1 MKKFLT
7 LIITCFLSLS
17 LAGCSS
23 SKNNDD
29 ILTFFDALGNTLNL
43 KSAQI
48 SGTLDM
54 KDSKMNIDAQ
64 ILQKEDLQVATSIGL
79 VAGDHVKNNFLNFY
93 IKDGK
98 TYLNSM
104 GTKTQSTVDKIGL
117 KKNSKLNT
125 YNPFLDL
132 TNDQLCE
139 LFDSSKKENDTYT
152 FKINTSKLA
161 TLLDNMGSIKLDD
174 ATLEATIKNKKIS
187 HMILSFTGKQTVNKA
202 SADIDIS
209 IELSIKKLNKIK
221 IKNRFLKFHKCLL
234 FIRFFFN
241 LFLFLHNLINFFL
254 N

>member
-1 MKKFLT
+1 MKKILT

-17 LAGCSS
+17 LSGCSN
-23 SKNNDD
+23 SKNNED
-29 ILTFFDALGNTLNL
+29 ILAFFNALDNTLNL

-54 KDSKMNIDAQ
+54 KDSKLNVDAQ
-64 ILQKEDLQVATSIGL
+64 ILQKEDLQVASNIGL
-79 VAGDHVKNNFLNFY
+79 VAGKNVQNNFLNFY

-117 KKNSKLNT
+117 KKNSKLNA

-132 TNDQLCE
+132 TDDELCE

-152 FKINTSKLA
+152 FKVNTSKLA
-161 TLLDNMGSIKLDD
+161 TLLDSMGSVKLDN
-174 ATLEATIKNKKIS
+174 ATLDATIKNRKIS
-187 HMILSFTGKQTVNKA
+187 HMILSFTGKQTVDEA

-209 IELSIKKLNKIK
+209 IELSIKKLNKI
-221 IKNRFLKFHKCLL
+221 
-234 FIRFFFN
+234 
-241 LFLFLHNLINFFL
+241 NFPNDL
-254 N
+254 DSYTKETAED

>member
-93 IKDGK
+93 I
-98 TYLNSM
+98 
-104 GTKTQSTVDKIGL
+104 I
-117 KKNSKLNT
+117 
-125 YNPFLDL
+125 
-132 TNDQLCE
+132 
-139 LFDSSKKENDTYT
+139 
-152 FKINTSKLA
+152 
-161 TLLDNMGSIKLDD
+161 
-174 ATLEATIKNKKIS
+174 
-187 HMILSFTGKQTVNKA
+187 
-202 SADIDIS
+202 
-209 IELSIKKLNKIK
+209 
-221 IKNRFLKFHKCLL
+221 
-234 FIRFFFN
+234 
-241 LFLFLHNLINFFL
+241 
-254 N
+254 